1 MIITAVYL
9 YGVMFAAVEPL
20 WWFFALC
27 FAMDMMIASGI
38 GD

>member
-27 FAMDMMIASGI
+27 FVLDGIIASSI